1 MGFGGYMELRELK
14 DFATVMKLGSISKAA
29 ERLNSSQ
36 PTVSLRIQHLEKELG
51 VALFDRSKRPIK
63 VTPAGI
69 ALAEKIDPLLETI
82 DGLTS
87 GTSRIG
93 EEGPIRI
100 ASTPDIIPHTL
111 QRAVKAFLP
120 RYPHV
125 HMRIRSAT
133 SRVVSQLVS
142 QGEVDIGFVPGP
154 ERKPDLEFLG
164 LFGYER
170 VLITPKGHDLLH
182 KPLTSIDQLAEW
194 PLILMGPGTQTR
206 TMLENEFMRRSLSY
220 EIVIELD
227 SMDMIK
233 QYVALG
239 LGISVGPRL
248 AIEPQDQDEIGVLSL
263 NTLLPV
269 EQAGILTLRRK
280 RQSMAILNFIS
291 VLKETLAITTASHQF

>member
-1 MGFGGYMELRELK
+1 MELRELR
-14 DFATVMKLGSISKAA
+14 DFSTVMKLGSISKAV

-36 PTVSLRIQHLEKELG
+36 PTISLRIQRLEKELG
-51 VALFDRSKRPIK
+51 VLLFERSKRPMK

-82 DGLTS
+82 DGLTEGAS
-87 GTSRIG
+87 KIG
-93 EEGPIRI
+93 EQGPIRI

-125 HMRIRSAT
+125 HIRIRSAT

-142 QGEVDIGFVPGP
+142 NGEVDIGFVPGP
-154 ERKPDLEFLG
+154 ERNPSLEFLG

-170 VLITPKGHDLLH
+170 VLITPKDHELLH
-182 KPLTSIDQLAEW
+182 QPLTSIGQLAEW

-206 TMLENEFMRRSLSY
+206 AMLEGEFRRRSLSY

-233 QYVALG
+233 EYVALG

-248 AIEPQDQDEIGVLSL
+248 AIEPQDQEQIGVLSL

-269 EQAGILTLRRK
+269 EQAGILTLRGK
-280 RQSMAILNFIS
+280 RQSTAIDNFIS
-291 VLKETLAITTASHQF
+291 VLKETLGLTTNAHVE

>member
-1 MGFGGYMELRELK
+1 MELRELR
-14 DFATVMKLGSISKAA
+14 DFSTVMKLGSISKAV

-36 PTVSLRIQHLEKELG
+36 PTISLRIQRLEKELG
-51 VALFDRSKRPIK
+51 VLLFERSKRPMK
-63 VTPAGI
+63 VTTAGI

-82 DGLTS
+82 DGLTGGAS
-87 GTSRIG
+87 IMG
-93 EEGPIRI
+93 EEAPIRI

-111 QRAVKAFLP
+111 RRAVKAFLP

-125 HMRIRSAT
+125 HIRIRSAT

-142 QGEVDIGFVPGP
+142 NGEVDIGFVPGP
-154 ERKPDLEFLG
+154 ERNPGLEFLG

-170 VLITPKGHDLLH
+170 VLITPKDHKLLH
-182 KPLTSIDQLAEW
+182 KPLTSIEQLAEW

-206 TMLENEFMRRSLSY
+206 TMLEGEFRRRSLSY

-233 QYVALG
+233 EYVALG

-248 AIEPQDQDEIGVLSL
+248 AIEPQDREQIGVLSL

-269 EQAGILTLRRK
+269 EQAGILTLRGK
-280 RQSMAILNFIS
+280 RQSTAIYNFIS
-291 VLKETLAITTASHQF
+291 VLKETLGLATAA